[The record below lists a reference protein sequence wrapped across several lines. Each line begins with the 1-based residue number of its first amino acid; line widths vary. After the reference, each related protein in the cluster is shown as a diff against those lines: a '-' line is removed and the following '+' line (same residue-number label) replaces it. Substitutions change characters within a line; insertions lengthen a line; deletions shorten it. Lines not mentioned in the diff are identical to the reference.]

1 MACFH
6 SKQSVEVVFIFSSKT
21 SVLVWCGLK
30 QAENEPKTTHVFEYS
45 LSLAENPSIQKRA
58 YSAGFQA
65 ENSPT
70 KNPSTG
76 LNDSNPDPDPP
87 PYHPKLSNIFKNVLK
102 IEQI

>member
-6 SKQSVEVVFIFSSKT
+6 SKQSVEVVFIFSFKT

-76 LNDSNPDPDPP
+76 HNHIL
-87 PYHPKLSNIFKNVLK
+87 I
-102 IEQI
+102 